1 MSLIE
6 CKLTLSHQPSNHLA
20 ITVIT
25 SPDLSE
31 ADRAAVIALC
41 SRAFETDFAPLF
53 NTFHEPTHV
62 LAKLDGVLVS
72 HALWVTRWLQ
82 AGHGPLLRTAFVEA
96 VATDP
101 AFQGQGYATQ
111 VMQSLRAAIADYD
124 LAGLSTGSPGF
135 YARLGWQSWRGPLFV
150 RTEVGLLATPTDSV
164 MVLSLPNTPPL
175 DLDGPLSAEWRVGE
189 LW

>member
-1 MSLIE
+1 MPHQ
-6 CKLTLSHQPSNHLA
+6 LTVVESRNLPNS
-20 ITVIT
+20 
-25 SPDLSE
+25 
-31 ADRAAVIALC
+31 DRAAVIDLC

-82 AGHGPLLRTAFVEA
+82 AGRGPLLRTAFVEA

-101 AFQGQGYATQ
+101 AYQGQGYATQ
-111 VMQSLRAAIADYD
+111 VMRTLHTAMINYD

-164 MVLSLPNTPPL
+164 MILSLPHTPPL

>member
-1 MSLIE
+1 MSD
-6 CKLTLSHQPSNHLA
+6 TLLLSVVAGRDLA
-20 ITVIT
+20 NT
-25 SPDLSE
+25 
-31 ADRAAVIALC
+31 DRAAVIDLC

-62 LAKLDGVLVS
+62 LGKLDGVLVS

-82 AGHGPLLRTAFVEA
+82 AGRGPLLRTAFVEA

-101 AFQGQGYATQ
+101 AYQGQGYATQ
-111 VMQSLRAAIADYD
+111 VMQTLQAAIADYD
-124 LAGLSTGSPGF
+124 LAGLSTGSPDF
-135 YARLGWQSWRGPLFV
+135 YVRLGWQSWRGPLFV

-164 MVLSLPNTPPL
+164 MILSLPHTPPL

>member
-1 MSLIE
+1 MASRIRCE
-6 CKLTLSHQPSNHLA
+6 LTLPHQL
-20 ITVIT
+20 TVVENRCNLPN
-25 SPDLSE
+25 S
-31 ADRAAVIALC
+31 DRAAVIISVRAP
-41 SRAFETDFAPLF
+41 SRRTSHRCLIPSMSQRTCWLI
-53 NTFHEPTHV
+53 
-62 LAKLDGVLVS
+62 DGVLVG
-72 HALWVTRWLQ
+72 HALWVARWLQ
-82 AGHGPLLRTAFVEA
+82 AGRGPLLRTAFVEA

-101 AFQGQGYATQ
+101 AYRGQGYATQ
-111 VMQSLRAAIADYD
+111 TMRTLTARPSLIYD

-164 MVLSLPNTPPL
+164 MILSLPHTPRL

>member
-1 MSLIE
+1 MSDTLA
-6 CKLTLSHQPSNHLA
+6 LT
-20 ITVIT
+20 VVDGR
-25 SPDLSE
+25 DLSN
-31 ADRAAVIALC
+31 ADRIAVIALC

-53 NTFHEPTHV
+53 NTFCEPTHV

-82 AGHGPLLRTAFVEA
+82 AGSGPLLRTAFVEA

-101 AFQGQGYATQ
+101 AYQGRGYATQ
-111 VMQSLRAAIADYD
+111 VMQTVQAALIDYD
-124 LAGLSTGSPGF
+124 LAGLSTGRPGF

-164 MVLSLPNTPPL
+164 MILSLLHTPPL